1 MPEQNLSQTRVV
13 DPILSTH
20 ARGYR
25 QAEMIGHLLLP
36 YADVGMYGGQVIEFD
51 DSAFDVYNT
60 VRAPGTNIP
69 RVIYGH
75 SGKPYAIIPSGLQA
89 VVPRQRLIDGNAV
102 PGIDLK
108 ARGVNVVLRAHALA
122 HEVRCATLVLNDA
135 NYDNDHKV
143 TLAAGAEWSHANS
156 DPAGDIETGK
166 EAIRQSIGIYPNT
179 LMLPAAAMKNCRTN
193 ASLLDRASSVNI
205 KKINLDALK
214 QIFEV
219 DSILVGAAVA
229 KSAGVKGDVWG
240 TSAVLAYVSP
250 GAQVDANIEEPS
262 FGYSYRIQGMPMV
275 EPYRWDA
282 DSDSWVATV
291 HNDATPVLAGMGAG
305 YLIKRAGL

>member
-1 MPEQNLSQTRVV
+1 MPEMNLSQTRVV
-13 DPILSTH
+13 DPILTTH

-36 YADVGMYGGQVIEFD
+36 YADVAMYGGQVIEFD
-51 DSAFDVYNT
+51 DSAFDVYAT
-60 VRAPGTNIP
+60 DRAPGTNLQ
-69 RVIYGH
+69 RVIYGYA
-75 SGKPYAIIPSGLQA
+75 GKPYAIIPNGLQA
-89 VVPRQRLIDGNAV
+89 VVPRQRVIDAAAG
-102 PGIDLK
+102 PGINLK
-108 ARGVNVVLRAHALA
+108 SRSVNMVLRALALA
-122 HEVRCATLVLNDA
+122 HEVRTAALVLNDA
-135 NYDNDHKV
+135 NYDTDHKV
-143 TLAAGAEWSHANS
+143 TLASGAEWSHADS

-166 EAIRQSIGIYPNT
+166 EAIRTSIGIYPNT
-179 LMLPAAAMKNCRTN
+179 LVLPASALRQCRTN
-193 ASLLDRASSVNI
+193 ASLLSRASSVNI

-219 DSILVGAAVA
+219 DNILVGAAVA

-250 GAQVDANIEEPS
+250 GAAVDANIEEPS
-262 FGYSYRIQGMPMV
+262 FGYTYRMQGMPMV
-275 EPYRWDA
+275 EPYYWDQ
-282 DSDSWVATV
+282 SCDSWVATV